1 MMKRIVFCL
10 LFSLLA
16 FSARAQEVNT
26 QQEPQTITIG
36 ERFFLASEILGE
48 ERAYLV
54 YLPASYND
62 STYAPQ
68 RYPVLYLL
76 DGGWHFQS
84 ASGVVQFMSTG
95 INGNIQIPELIIVAI
110 TNTNRTR
117 DLTPTHTKIG
127 YSGEESASLEAS
139 GGGDRFLQFVRDEL
153 FPEIESTYRTQ
164 PYRIL
169 VGHSLGGL
177 LALHALLDAPGMFQ
191 SYIAIDPSL
200 WWDDQLLVHRAARHF
215 TEARE
220 LRGSVYIS
228 LANNPDIGFGDPMAM
243 EEKPGQTFARSLEAA
258 ASSDFRSTLQYFEAE
273 DHGSVPLLSLYHGL
287 LYIFEGYK
295 PSLAALFEDPSALR
309 PHFERISERLGV
321 VLLPPEAFVNRLGYA
336 MLRQIE
342 DVDKAIELFKLNVS
356 NFPGSYNAYDS
367 LGEAYMVKDEKAL
380 AIENYEKSLELN
392 PANQN
397 AEERLQALRSQ
408 GEH

>member
-1 MMKRIVFCL
+1 MMKKIVLCL

-16 FSARAQEVNT
+16 FSAKAQEVNT
-26 QQEPQTITIG
+26 QQEPQAITIG
-36 ERFFLASEILGE
+36 ERFSLASQILGE
-48 ERAYLV
+48 ERAYWV

-76 DGGWHFQS
+76 DGDAHFHS

-95 INGNIQIPELIIVAI
+95 GNIQTPELIIVAI
-110 TNTNRTR
+110 PNTNRTR
-117 DLTPTHTKIG
+117 DLTPTHTKVG
-127 YSGEESASLEAS
+127 FDGEEAAFLEVS

-153 FPEIESTYRTQ
+153 FLEIESTYRTQ

-169 VGHSLGGL
+169 VGHSFGGL
-177 LALHALLDAPGMFQ
+177 LALHALLDAPEMFQ

-200 WWDDQLLVHRAARHF
+200 WWDDQVLVRRAERRF
-215 TEARE
+215 TEAQE
-220 LRGSVYIS
+220 LRGSVYIT
-228 LANNPDIGFGDPMAM
+228 LANNPDMGSGDPMVNREA
-243 EEKPGQTFARSLEAA
+243 GQAFARSLEAA
-258 ASSDFRSTLQYFEAE
+258 ASSGFRSTLRYFEAE

-287 LYIFEGYK
+287 LHIFEGYK
-295 PSLAALFEDPSALR
+295 PSLPALVDEPSALR
-309 PHFERISERLGV
+309 PHFERISEQLGV
-321 VLLPPEAFVNRLGYA
+321 VLLPPEPFVNQMGYV
-336 MLRQIE
+336 MLRQQE

-392 PANQN
+392 PDNQN
-397 AEERLQALRSQ
+397 AKERLQALRGQ
-408 GEH
+408 GEHK